1 MRSNL
6 LKAEIRSIGAYLP
19 EGRMANEEFTKF
31 IETSDE
37 WIVSHTGIKY
47 RHIAAKEQAASDLAL
62 IASNRAIEKANLK
75 PEEIDLILV
84 ATVSSDFHGFP
95 STACILQDKLG
106 AINAGALDISAA
118 CTGFIYG
125 LEIAKNFIISGNY
138 KNILVVAT
146 EVLSK
151 LTNWKDRNTCVL
163 FGDGAGAAVVTESSG
178 EGRIGSAILR
188 SEGSGAEYLKVHAG
202 GSRNPYNKDTKE
214 EDICIYMD
222 GQPVYKFAVK
232 VITEI
237 LQELLEKNNLSLD
250 DIAYIVPHQANIRI
264 IKAAAKRLRIP
275 LEKFFI
281 NMDEVANTSAASIPL
296 ALNEMHEKNL
306 LKKGDL
312 ILMAAFGGGL
322 TYGGNLCYW

>member
-1 MRSNL
+1 M
-6 LKAEIRSIGAYLP
+6 KAEIRSIGAYLP
-19 EGRMANEEFTKF
+19 ERRMANEEFTKF
-31 IETSDE
+31 IDTSDE

-47 RHIAAKEQAASDLAL
+47 RHIATKEQAASDLAL
-62 IASNRAIEKANLK
+62 IAAKKAIKRANIK
-75 PEEIDLILV
+75 PEEIDLIIV
-84 ATVSSDFHGFP
+84 ATVSPDYHGFP

-106 AINAGALDISAA
+106 AVNAGALDVTAA

-125 LEIAKNFIISGNY
+125 LEIAKNFIIGDAY

-151 LTNWKDRNTCVL
+151 IMNWKDRNTSVL
-163 FGDGAGAAVVTESSG
+163 FGDGAGAAIVTESTGTS
-178 EGRIGSAILR
+178 RIGKALLR
-188 SEGSGAEYLKVHAG
+188 SDGSGAEFLKVPAG
-202 GSRNPYNKDTKE
+202 GSRNPYNNDTKE
-214 EDICIYMD
+214 EDIYLYMD
-222 GQPVYKFAVK
+222 GQPVYKFAVR

-237 LQELLEKNNLSLD
+237 LQELLEKNNLSID
-250 DIAYIVPHQANIRI
+250 DIAYVVPHQANIRI
-264 IKAAAKRLRIP
+264 IKAAAKRLAIP
-275 LEKFFI
+275 FDKFFI

-296 ALNEMHEKNL
+296 ALNEMYEKNL